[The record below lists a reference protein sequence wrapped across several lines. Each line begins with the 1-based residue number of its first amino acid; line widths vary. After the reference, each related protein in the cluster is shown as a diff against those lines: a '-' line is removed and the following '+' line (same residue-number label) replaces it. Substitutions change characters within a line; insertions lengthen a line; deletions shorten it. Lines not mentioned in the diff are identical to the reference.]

1 MNSKWIIALVAAGA
15 MAVGCQ
21 NNKKSSTS
29 PSMNGSALN
38 VPAAAPAP
46 AMAYTPPAPAQP
58 VIADAPIQP
67 TASAADVPADDIA
80 SSPTPA
86 ASPAP
91 KRAISSS
98 RARTA
103 SAKTASGTHY
113 TINAPALVQDRA
125 ARDVY
130 LAHDHNRLV
139 WSLFESLDLA
149 FIGIGSLK
157 ESAFIDRGVLA
168 PPELESLRAQGA
180 VGEICGRFFD
190 ARGRECKTPHRDRVV
205 SIDLDVRRSRPERS
219 QVC

>member
-21 NNKKSSTS
+21 NSKKSSTS

-46 AMAYTPPAPAQP
+46 AMAYTPPASAQP

-113 TINAPALVQDRA
+113 TIKKG
-125 ARDVY
+125 
-130 LAHDHNRLV
+130 
-139 WSLFESLDLA
+139 ESLWSIAQSHYGNGNKWKAIAAANPKLDPNKIQA
-149 FIGIGSLK
+149 GQTI
-157 ESAFIDRGVLA
+157 VL
-168 PPELESLRAQGA
+168 P
-180 VGEICGRFFD
+180 
-190 ARGRECKTPHRDRVV
+190 
-205 SIDLDVRRSRPERS
+205 
-219 QVC
+219 